1 VLHNRHCKDK
11 PEVPGRLLANDEQ
24 LLGTAQ
30 TITAGV
36 AIRSGFGKDYG
47 LLTSVDVLRTR
58 QALFAAELLY
68 LLANAAAKCSVALL
82 FARLLS
88 QKSHIKVCYGVAA
101 ICAAWGP
108 RSRCRVLTG
117 VTDILLRR
125 PSQYSML
132 VLLFQ
137 VRSIQLTR
145 LKITFW
151 RTTTAFNII
160 IEMVLGSIP
169 FWLVWGLQTSTY
181 RKISIITVFSLR
193 TPYVPFSKL
202 ESASPSPFRR

>member
-1 VLHNRHCKDK
+1 LLRNPYLYPFYSYRSDRNRRLVLHNRHCKDK

-68 LLANAAAKCSVALL
+68 LLANAAAKGSVALL

-101 ICAAWGP
+101 ICAAWGLCAALVQGVVC
-108 RSRCRVLTG
+108 SRVLRTSSFE
-117 VTDILLRR
+117 DRR
-125 PSQYSML
+125 
-132 VLLFQ
+132 
-137 VRSIQLTR
+137 
-145 LKITFW
+145 
-151 RTTTAFNII
+151 N
-160 IEMVLGSIP
+160 
-169 FWLVWGLQTSTY
+169 
-181 RKISIITVFSLR
+181 TVCSCCYF
-193 TPYVPFSKL
+193 K
-202 ESASPSPFRR
+202 